1 MYHLMTLKSIKTELY
16 AETFRMRRFIMVRK
30 SESIN
35 RKPLGEEV
43 ITFTDRKGRE
53 KEVTVLNS
61 VIFTDKEK
69 RELED
74 KIVLIQ
80 DSRIAYQKTID
91 LFYEKIK

>member
-1 MYHLMTLKSIKTELY
+1 
-16 AETFRMRRFIMVRK
+16 MVRK

-53 KEVTVLNS
+53 KKVTVLNS

-69 RELED
+69 CELED
-74 KIVLIQ
+74 SLVDELYNIL
-80 DSRIAYQKTID
+80 T
-91 LFYEKIK
+91 EKVC

>member
-1 MYHLMTLKSIKTELY
+1 
-16 AETFRMRRFIMVRK
+16 MVRK

-69 RELED
+69 SEIED
-74 KIVLIQ
+74 KIVDQLYDIF
-80 DSRIAYQKTID
+80 SGKVC
-91 LFYEKIK
+91 

>member
-1 MYHLMTLKSIKTELY
+1 MYHQMTLKSIKTELY

-35 RKPLGEEV
+35 RKPIGEEI

-74 KIVLIQ
+74 RIVDELYNIFTG
-80 DSRIAYQKTID
+80 KVC
-91 LFYEKIK
+91 

>member
-1 MYHLMTLKSIKTELY
+1 
-16 AETFRMRRFIMVRK
+16 MVRK

-69 RELED
+69 RELQD
-74 KIVLIQ
+74 KIVDELYDIFTG
-80 DSRIAYQKTID
+80 KVC
-91 LFYEKIK
+91 